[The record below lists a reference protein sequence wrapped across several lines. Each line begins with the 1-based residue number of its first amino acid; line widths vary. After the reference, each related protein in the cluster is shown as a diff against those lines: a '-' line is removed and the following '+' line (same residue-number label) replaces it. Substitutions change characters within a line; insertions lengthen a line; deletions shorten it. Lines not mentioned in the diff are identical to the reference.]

1 MAVWTW
7 RTSVAHGVHLQGAS
21 CASCA
26 SCARRCARYRY
37 PRQSSSGSGKVG
49 GRPMWGYPCA
59 SPRSFPGVAGGR
71 LPRVRGEA
79 ARRSPYDVLGVPRG
93 ATMKDIKRA
102 YRKKALKLHP
112 DVNQAPDA
120 KEQFM
125 ACKQAYQE
133 LVEGGGGGGGGGA
146 STYSSSTYSSSS
158 SRYSSSTSD
167 GYYRGK
173 RRQDQEEFYGL
184 GDLFRDIENEW
195 ERTRPAGGEPKSLWE
210 ELADIGEELLDYLEK
225 NMPEERGQGQG
236 RGREGPRGGGP
247 QYASPSAASSSP
259 SARRPEEPPKK
270 KKSVSVDDELAEMK
284 RRMVRAWTRLLV
296 SPRLVDA
303 RSPVLFCSSPGP
315 LKSTA
320 HPPITHH
327 HPCKGSN
334 LDI

>member
-21 CASCA
+21 CAW
-26 SCARRCARYRY
+26 RCARYRY
-37 PRQSSSGSGKVG
+37 PRQSGSGSGVKVG

-59 SPRSFPGVAGGR
+59 SPRSFPGVGGGR
-71 LPRVRGEA
+71 LPRVRVEA
-79 ARRSPYDVLGVPRG
+79 SRRSPYDVLGVPRG

-133 LVEGGGGGGGGGA
+133 LIEGGGGGGGGGRA

-167 GYYRGK
+167 GYYRGR
-173 RRQDQEEFYGL
+173 RRQEQEEFYGL
-184 GDLFRDIENEW
+184 GDLFRDIEKEW

-225 NMPEERGQGQG
+225 NMPEERGQGG
-236 RGREGPRGGGP
+236 SGGGGP
-247 QYASPSAASSSP
+247 QYASSAAASSSPSASSP

-270 KKSVSVDDELAEMK
+270 KNSVSVDDELAEMK
-284 RRMVRAWTRLLV
+284 RRMVRT
-296 SPRLVDA
+296 
-303 RSPVLFCSSPGP
+303 
-315 LKSTA
+315 
-320 HPPITHH
+320 
-327 HPCKGSN
+327 
-334 LDI
+334 